1 MPSYSL
7 YIFILLLIIAIE
19 LLIISVCC
27 LKYYEKNIN
36 SKQNSEIERANTTD
50 LAQSI
55 SNTTNLSN
63 LIDSLI
69 YEEVYSIFY
78 KTVSLHKE
86 YESLNMD
93 KDIEEVANKVY
104 KMIRPE
110 IIQSNDIVYTEESL
124 MTLIIRRTM
133 MTFIK
138 MNSK

>member
-7 YIFILLLIIAIE
+7 YIFILLSIIAIE